1 MICYTKVTI
10 NIEITNK
17 TGIYI
22 KKYPVVIIE
31 GRKEDVA
38 KRLKQRFEYDGSF
51 IDRMLSVD
59 PTGYKYVDYIGK
71 QLEKLIPQ
79 LAGQKGGLNVTQQD
93 AIKDVLSMVIPWF
106 HSNVNRITEDDIWKA
121 ETIFRERNGM
131 VPNIEGIAK
140 SFKDIA
146 QYENPEFIRTL
157 MDIVDSK
164 KTEREKERELKSQAE
179 KLYEDDDVLVIRP
192 KSYAASC
199 YYGANTKWCTTN
211 KGDSGYFDK
220 YIKSGLLYYFIKKK
234 ENTKMALY
242 RNTED
247 RKTEVYN
254 AQDILVS
261 LDNLRESFPNQN
273 DLIDDLIGVGE
284 FIKSL
289 REFTRGK
296 IDYRE
301 LEDSDESILKVKPS
315 DPLGQSTIVIDFDE
329 DEKFFKALD
338 ITEDDQWFLS
348 AINSSYGGYEFMD
361 SYQVEEDFKEGYNI
375 YGELNE
381 ENNKKLK
388 EIAELILPGD
398 EFDLNDDKYKTKL
411 SETLLGLF
419 DDEINY
425 ILGDYQSEKDSEML
439 TTARD
444 SIEKEINNFL
454 ESIGFI
460 LVRGY
465 DQIATTAANLLMWS
479 SRLQI
484 PKIDV
489 LSLFNQIIEYTGTGR
504 LGGWYENTYEYQD
517 YENFDSVSFNN
528 TVERQFEKI
537 LEKLDE
543 DEDSGGEKIKEFL
556 GFRKRII
563 TKFGINGWNTLPVDK
578 TVKFKVESFDRE
590 NMKLTIMVEKHYKG
604 MRRLKLSEENF
615 NNLLYQ
621 PQLFDLFEV

>member
-1 MICYTKVTI
+1 VICYTKVRI
-10 NIEITNK
+10 NIEIPNK

-38 KRLKQRFEYDGSF
+38 KRLKQRFEYDSSF
-51 IDRMLSVD
+51 IDRMISVD

-157 MDIVDSK
+157 MEIVDSK
-164 KTEREKERELKSQAE
+164 KTEREKERELKTQAE
-179 KLYEDDDVLVIRP
+179 RLYEDDDVLVIRP
-192 KSYAASC
+192 KSHAASC
-199 YYGANTKWCTTN
+199 YYGANTKWCTTTA
-211 KGDSGYFDK
+211 GSSGYFEK
-220 YIKSGLLYYFIKKK
+220 YIKSGLLYYFINKK

-242 RNTED
+242 RNTEE

-254 AQDILVS
+254 AQDKLVS
-261 LDNLRESFPNQN
+261 LEDLREQFPNQN
-273 DLIDDLIGVGE
+273 DLIDELIGSGE
-284 FIKSL
+284 FIKAL
-289 REFTRGK
+289 RNFSKGK

-315 DPLGQSTIVIDFDE
+315 DPPGQSTIVINFDE

-338 ITEDDQWFLS
+338 ISEDDLWFLN
-348 AINSSYGGYEFMD
+348 AINSHYNSYDFMD
-361 SYQVEEDFKEGYNI
+361 SYQIEQDFKEGYVI

-388 EIAELILPGD
+388 EIAELILPEE
-398 EFDLNDDKYKTKL
+398 EFNMDNDDYRIKL
-411 SETLLGLF
+411 SETLLSLF
-419 DDEINY
+419 DSEMDW
-425 ILGDYQSEKDSEML
+425 ILGDYHTEKNSEML
-439 TTARD
+439 ETART
-444 SIEKEINNFL
+444 SIEKEINGFL

-460 LVRGY
+460 IYREY
-465 DQIATTAANLLMWS
+465 DEIATTPANLLMWS
-479 SRLQI
+479 ARLQL
-484 PKIDV
+484 PKIDAI
-489 LSLFNQIIEYTGTGR
+489 SLFNQIIEYTGTGK
-504 LGGWYENTYEYQD
+504 LGGWSENSYEYQD
-517 YENFDSVSFNN
+517 SDNFDSNAFNN
-528 TVERQFEKI
+528 TVERQFDKI

-543 DEDSGGEKIKEFL
+543 DEDAGGEKIKEFL
-556 GFRKRII
+556 GFRNRIVK
-563 TKFGINGWNTLPVDK
+563 KFGINKWNKLPIDK
-578 TVKFKVESFDRE
+578 NVGFKVENFDRE
-590 NMKLTIMVEKHYKG
+590 NMRVIIMIENQYKG

-615 NNLLYQ
+615 NNLLYS

>member
-1 MICYTKVTI
+1 VI
-10 NIEITNK
+10 
-17 TGIYI
+17 
-22 KKYPVVIIE
+22 IIE

-71 QLEKLIPQ
+71 QLEKIIPQ

-106 HSNVNRITEDDIWKA
+106 HNNVNRITEDDIWKA
-121 ETIFRERNGM
+121 ETIFREQNGM

-157 MDIVDSK
+157 MGIVDSK

-211 KGDSGYFDK
+211 KGSSGYFEK
-220 YIKSGLLYYFIKKK
+220 YIKTGLLYYFINKK

-254 AQDILVS
+254 AQDLLVP

-296 IDYRE
+296 INSRE
-301 LEDSDESILKVKPS
+301 LEDSDDAILKVKPS
-315 DPLGQSTIVIDFDE
+315 DPLGQSTIVIDFDK
-329 DEKFFKALD
+329 DENFFKSLD
-338 ITEDDQWFLS
+338 ISEDDQWFLN
-348 AINSSYGGYEFMD
+348 AINSSYGSYEFMD
-361 SYQVEEDFKEGYNI
+361 SYTIEDEFNQGYVV
-375 YGELNE
+375 YGDLNE
-381 ENNKKLK
+381 ENKKKLK
-388 EIAELILPGD
+388 EIAELILPGE
-398 EFDLNDDKYKTKL
+398 EFDLDNDDYKVKL
-411 SETLLGLF
+411 SETLLSLF
-419 DDEINY
+419 DNEIDW
-425 ILGDYQSEKDSEML
+425 ILGDYASEKNSEML
-439 TTARD
+439 TTARN
-444 SIEKEINNFL
+444 SIENEVNNFL
-454 ESIGFI
+454 ESIGFT
-460 LVRGY
+460 LVRDY

-479 SRLQI
+479 TRLQL
-484 PKIDV
+484 PKIDAI
-489 LSLFNQIIEYTGTGR
+489 SLFNQIVEHSGTGR
-504 LGGWYENTYEYQD
+504 LGGWQENSYEYQD
-517 YENFDSVSFNN
+517 YDNFDSNAFNN
-528 TVERQFEKI
+528 VVERQFEKI

-543 DEDSGGEKIKEFL
+543 DEDAGGEKIKEFL
-556 GFRKRII
+556 SFRNRIVK
-563 TKFGINGWNTLPVDK
+563 KFGLNKWNKLPIDK
-578 TVKFKVESFDRE
+578 NVSFKVEGFDRE
-590 NMKLTIMVEKHYKG
+590 EMKLTIMLEKQSKG

-615 NNLLYQ
+615 NNLLYS

>member
-1 MICYTKVTI
+1 VI
-10 NIEITNK
+10 
-17 TGIYI
+17 
-22 KKYPVVIIE
+22 IIE

-38 KRLKQRFEYDGSF
+38 KRLKQMFEYDGSF

-59 PTGYKYVDYIGK
+59 PTGYKYVDYIAK
-71 QLEKLIPQ
+71 QLEKIIPQ
-79 LAGQKGGLNVTQQD
+79 LAGQKGGLNITQQD
-93 AIKDVLSMVIPWF
+93 AIKDTLSMVIPWF
-106 HSNVNRITEDDIWKA
+106 HNNVNRITEDDIWKA

-146 QYENPEFIRTL
+146 QYENPEFIKTL

-199 YYGANTKWCTTN
+199 YYGANTKWCTTT
-211 KGDSGYFDK
+211 KGSSGYFDK
-220 YIKSGLLYYFIKKK
+220 YIKSGVLYYFIKKK

-254 AQDILVS
+254 AQDNLVS
-261 LDNLRESFPNQN
+261 LDDLRVSFPNQN
-273 DLIDDLIGVGE
+273 DLIDELIGSGE
-284 FIKSL
+284 FIKAL
-289 REFTRGK
+289 RAFTRGK
-296 IDYRE
+296 IDSRE
-301 LEDSDESILKVKPS
+301 LEDSDEAILKVKPS

-329 DEKFFKALD
+329 DEKFFKTLD

-348 AINSSYGGYEFMD
+348 AINSTYGSYEFMD
-361 SYQVEEDFKEGYNI
+361 SYQVEQDFKEGYII
-375 YGELNE
+375 YGELND
-381 ENNKKLK
+381 ENNRKLK

-398 EFDLNDDKYKTKL
+398 EFDLNNDEYKIKL
-411 SETLLGLF
+411 SETLLSLF
-419 DDEINY
+419 DDEMDW
-425 ILGDYQSEKDSEML
+425 ILSDYSSEKNSEML
-439 TTARD
+439 TTARA
-444 SIEKEINNFL
+444 SIEKEINSFL

-460 LVRGY
+460 LVRDY
-465 DQIATTAANLLMWS
+465 DQIATTPANLLMWS
-479 SRLQI
+479 TRLQL

-489 LSLFNQIIEYTGTGR
+489 ISLFNQIIEYSGTGR
-504 LGGWYENTYEYQD
+504 LGGWQENSYEYQD
-517 YENFDSVSFNN
+517 YDNFDSDAFNN
-528 TVERQFEKI
+528 VVERQFEKI

-556 GFRKRII
+556 SFRNRIVK
-563 TKFGINGWNTLPVDK
+563 KFGLNKWNKLPSDK
-578 TVKFKVESFDRE
+578 SVGFKVESFDRE
-590 NMKLTIMVEKHYKG
+590 NMKLTIMVEKQYKG

>member
-1 MICYTKVTI
+1 VI
-10 NIEITNK
+10 
-17 TGIYI
+17 
-22 KKYPVVIIE
+22 IIE

-59 PTGYKYVDYIGK
+59 PTGYKYVDYIAK
-71 QLEKLIPQ
+71 QLEKIIPQ
-79 LAGQKGGLNVTQQD
+79 LAGQKGGLNITQQD
-93 AIKDVLSMVIPWF
+93 AIKDILSMVIPWF
-106 HSNVNRITEDDIWKA
+106 HNNVNRITEDDIWKA

-211 KGDSGYFDK
+211 KGSSGYFEK
-220 YIKSGLLYYFIKKK
+220 YIRTGLLYYFINKK

-254 AQDILVS
+254 SQDNLVS
-261 LDNLRESFPNQN
+261 LEYLRESFPNQN

-301 LEDSDESILKVKPS
+301 LEDSDESILKVRPS
-315 DPLGQSTIVIDFDE
+315 DPLGQSTIVINFDE

-338 ITEDDQWFLS
+338 ISEDDLWFLN
-348 AINSSYGGYEFMD
+348 AINSHYNSYDFMD
-361 SYQVEEDFKEGYNI
+361 SYQIEQDFKEGYII
-375 YGELNE
+375 YGELNK
-381 ENNKKLK
+381 ENSAKLK
-388 EIAELILPGD
+388 EIAELILPEE
-398 EFDLNDDKYKTKL
+398 EFNMDNDDYRIKL
-411 SETLLGLF
+411 SETLLSLF
-419 DDEINY
+419 DSEMDW
-425 ILGDYQSEKDSEML
+425 ILGDYHTEKNSEML
-439 TTARD
+439 QTATT
-444 SIEKEINNFL
+444 SIEKEINGFL

-460 LVRGY
+460 IYREY
-465 DQIATTAANLLMWS
+465 DEIATTPANLLMWS
-479 SRLQI
+479 ARLQL
-484 PKIDV
+484 PKIDAI
-489 LSLFNQIIEYTGTGR
+489 SLFNQIIEYTGTGK
-504 LGGWYENTYEYQD
+504 LGGWSENSYEYQD
-517 YENFDSVSFNN
+517 YDNFDSNAFNN
-528 TVERQFEKI
+528 TVERQFDKI

-556 GFRKRII
+556 GFRNRIVK
-563 TKFGINGWNTLPVDK
+563 KFGINKWNKLPVDK
-578 TVKFKVESFDRE
+578 NVGFKVENFDRE
-590 NMKLTIMVEKHYKG
+590 NMRVIIMIEKQYKG

-615 NNLLYQ
+615 NNLLYS

>member
-1 MICYTKVTI
+1 
-10 NIEITNK
+10 
-17 TGIYI
+17 
-22 KKYPVVIIE
+22 VIVIE
-31 GRKEDVA
+31 GRKEDVS
-38 KRLKQRFEYDGSF
+38 KRLKQMFEYDGSF

-59 PTGYKYVDYIGK
+59 PTGYKYVDYIAK
-71 QLEKLIPQ
+71 QLEKIIPQ

-106 HSNVNRITEDDIWKA
+106 NNNVNRITEDDIWKA
-121 ETIFRERNGM
+121 ETIFREQNGM

-157 MDIVDSK
+157 MGIVDSK

-211 KGDSGYFDK
+211 KGSSGYFEK
-220 YIKSGLLYYFIKKK
+220 YIKTGLLYYFINKK

-254 AQDILVS
+254 AQDLLVP

-296 IDYRE
+296 INSRE
-301 LEDSDESILKVKPS
+301 LEDSDDAILKVKPS
-315 DPLGQSTIVIDFDE
+315 DPLGQSTIVIDFDK
-329 DEKFFKALD
+329 DENFFKSLD
-338 ITEDDQWFLS
+338 ISEDDQWFLN
-348 AINSSYGGYEFMD
+348 AINSSYGSYEFMD
-361 SYQVEEDFKEGYNI
+361 SYTIEDEFNQGYVV
-375 YGELNE
+375 YGDLNE
-381 ENNKKLK
+381 ENKKKLK
-388 EIAELILPGD
+388 EIAELILPGE
-398 EFDLNDDKYKTKL
+398 EFDLDNDDYKVKL
-411 SETLLGLF
+411 SETLLSLF
-419 DDEINY
+419 DDEMDW
-425 ILGDYQSEKDSEML
+425 ILGDYASEKNSEML
-439 TTARD
+439 TTARN
-444 SIEKEINNFL
+444 SIENEVNNFL

-460 LVRGY
+460 LVRDY
-465 DQIATTAANLLMWS
+465 DQIATTPANLLMWS
-479 SRLQI
+479 ARLQI

-489 LSLFNQIIEYTGTGR
+489 ISLFNQIIEYSGTGR
-504 LGGWYENTYEYQD
+504 LGGWAENSYEYQD
-517 YENFDSVSFNN
+517 YDNFDSNSFNN

-543 DEDSGGEKIKEFL
+543 DEDAGGEKIKDFL
-556 GFRKRII
+556 GFRERII
-563 TKFGINGWNTLPVDK
+563 SKFGINRWNTLPIDK

>member
-10 NIEITNK
+10 NIEIPNK

-51 IDRMLSVD
+51 IDRMISVD

-93 AIKDVLSMVIPWF
+93 AIKDILSMVIPWF
-106 HSNVNRITEDDIWKA
+106 HNNVNRITEDDIWKA

-211 KGDSGYFDK
+211 KGSSGYFEK
-220 YIKSGLLYYFIKKK
+220 YIRTGLLYYFINKK

-254 AQDILVS
+254 SQDNLVS
-261 LDNLRESFPNQN
+261 LEYLRESFPNQN

-329 DEKFFKALD
+329 DEKFFKSLD
-338 ITEDDQWFLS
+338 ISEDDRWFLN
-348 AINSSYGGYEFMD
+348 AISSHYNEYDFMD
-361 SYQVEEDFKEGYNI
+361 SYQIELDFKEGYII
-375 YGELNE
+375 YGELNK
-381 ENNKKLK
+381 ENSVKLK
-388 EIAELILPGD
+388 EIAELILPEE
-398 EFDLNDDKYKTKL
+398 EFNMDNDNYRIKL
-411 SETLLGLF
+411 SETLLSLF
-419 DDEINY
+419 DSEMDW
-425 ILGDYQSEKDSEML
+425 ILGDYHTEKNSEML
-439 TTARD
+439 QTART
-444 SIEKEINNFL
+444 SIEKEINGFL

-460 LVRGY
+460 IYREY
-465 DQIATTAANLLMWS
+465 DEIATTPANLLMWS
-479 SRLQI
+479 ARLQL
-484 PKIDV
+484 PKIDAI
-489 LSLFNQIIEYTGTGR
+489 SLFNQIIEYTGTGK
-504 LGGWYENTYEYQD
+504 LGGWSENSYEYQD
-517 YENFDSVSFNN
+517 YDNFDSNAFNN
-528 TVERQFEKI
+528 TVERQFDKI

-556 GFRKRII
+556 GFRNRIVK
-563 TKFGINGWNTLPVDK
+563 KFGINKWNKLPVDK
-578 TVKFKVESFDRE
+578 NVGFKVENFDRE
-590 NMKLTIMVEKHYKG
+590 NMRVIIMIEKQYKG

-615 NNLLYQ
+615 NNLLYS

>member
-1 MICYTKVTI
+1 MI
-10 NIEITNK
+10 
-17 TGIYI
+17 
-22 KKYPVVIIE
+22 IIE

-38 KRLKQRFEYDGSF
+38 KRLKQMFEYDGSF

-59 PTGYKYVDYIGK
+59 PTGYKYVDYIAK
-71 QLEKLIPQ
+71 QLEKIIPQ
-79 LAGQKGGLNVTQQD
+79 LAGQKGGLNITQQD
-93 AIKDVLSMVIPWF
+93 AIKDTLSMVIPWF
-106 HSNVNRITEDDIWKA
+106 HNNVNRITEDDIWKA

-146 QYENPEFIRTL
+146 QYENPEFIKTL

-199 YYGANTKWCTTN
+199 YYGANTKWCTTT
-211 KGDSGYFDK
+211 KGSSGYFDK
-220 YIKSGLLYYFIKKK
+220 YIKSGVLYYFIKKK

-254 AQDILVS
+254 AQDNLVS
-261 LDNLRESFPNQN
+261 LDDLRVSFPNQN
-273 DLIDDLIGVGE
+273 DLIDELIGSGE
-284 FIKSL
+284 FIKAL
-289 REFTRGK
+289 RAFTRGK
-296 IDYRE
+296 IDSRE
-301 LEDSDESILKVKPS
+301 LEDSDEAILKVKPS

-329 DEKFFKALD
+329 DEKFFKTLD

-348 AINSSYGGYEFMD
+348 AINSTYGSYEFMD
-361 SYQVEEDFKEGYNI
+361 SYQVEQDFKEGYII
-375 YGELNE
+375 YGELND
-381 ENNKKLK
+381 ENNRKLK

-398 EFDLNDDKYKTKL
+398 EFDLNNDEYKIKL
-411 SETLLGLF
+411 SETLLSLF
-419 DDEINY
+419 DDEMDW
-425 ILGDYQSEKDSEML
+425 ILSDYSSEKNSEML
-439 TTARD
+439 TTARA
-444 SIEKEINNFL
+444 SIEKEINSFL

-460 LVRGY
+460 LVRDY
-465 DQIATTAANLLMWS
+465 DQIATTPANLLMWS
-479 SRLQI
+479 TRLQL

-489 LSLFNQIIEYTGTGR
+489 ISLFNQIIEYSGTGR
-504 LGGWYENTYEYQD
+504 LGGWQENSYEYQD
-517 YENFDSVSFNN
+517 YDNFDSDAFNN
-528 TVERQFEKI
+528 VVERQFEKI

-556 GFRKRII
+556 SFRNRIVK
-563 TKFGINGWNTLPVDK
+563 KFGLNKWNKLPSDK
-578 TVKFKVESFDRE
+578 SVGFKVESFDRE
-590 NMKLTIMVEKHYKG
+590 NMKLTIMVEKQYKG

>member
-1 MICYTKVTI
+1 MI
-10 NIEITNK
+10 
-17 TGIYI
+17 
-22 KKYPVVIIE
+22 IIE

-59 PTGYKYVDYIGK
+59 PTGYKYVDYIAK
-71 QLEKLIPQ
+71 QLEKIIPQ

-211 KGDSGYFDK
+211 KGSSGYFEK
-220 YIKSGLLYYFIKKK
+220 YIKTGLLYYFINKK

-254 AQDILVS
+254 AQDNLVS
-261 LDNLRESFPNQN
+261 LENLRESFPNQN

-301 LEDSDESILKVKPS
+301 LEDSDESILKVRPS
-315 DPLGQSTIVIDFDE
+315 DPLGQSTIVINFDE

-338 ITEDDQWFLS
+338 ISEDDLWFLN
-348 AINSSYGGYEFMD
+348 AINSHYNSYDFMD
-361 SYQVEEDFKEGYNI
+361 SYQIEQDFKEGYII
-375 YGELNE
+375 YGELNK
-381 ENNKKLK
+381 ENSAKLK
-388 EIAELILPGD
+388 EIAELILPEE
-398 EFDLNDDKYKTKL
+398 EFNMDNDDYRIKL
-411 SETLLGLF
+411 SETLLSLF
-419 DDEINY
+419 DSEMDW
-425 ILGDYQSEKDSEML
+425 ILGDYHTEKNSEML
-439 TTARD
+439 QTATT
-444 SIEKEINNFL
+444 SIEKEINGFL

-460 LVRGY
+460 IYREY
-465 DQIATTAANLLMWS
+465 DEIATTPANLLMWS
-479 SRLQI
+479 ARLQL
-484 PKIDV
+484 PKIDAI
-489 LSLFNQIIEYTGTGR
+489 SLFNQIIEYTGTGK
-504 LGGWYENTYEYQD
+504 LGGWSENSYEYQD
-517 YENFDSVSFNN
+517 YDNFDSNAFNN
-528 TVERQFEKI
+528 TVERQFDKI

-556 GFRKRII
+556 GFRNRIVK
-563 TKFGINGWNTLPVDK
+563 KFGINKWNKLPVDK
-578 TVKFKVESFDRE
+578 NVGFKVENFDRE
-590 NMKLTIMVEKHYKG
+590 NMRVIIMIEKQYKG

-615 NNLLYQ
+615 NNLLYS

>member
-1 MICYTKVTI
+1 MI
-10 NIEITNK
+10 
-17 TGIYI
+17 
-22 KKYPVVIIE
+22 IIE

-59 PTGYKYVDYIGK
+59 PTGYKYVDYIAK
-71 QLEKLIPQ
+71 QLEKIIPQ

-211 KGDSGYFDK
+211 KGSSGYFEK
-220 YIKSGLLYYFIKKK
+220 YIKTGLLYYFINKK

-254 AQDILVS
+254 AQDNLVS

-301 LEDSDESILKVKPS
+301 LEDSDESILKVRPS
-315 DPLGQSTIVIDFDE
+315 DPLGQSTIVINFDE

-338 ITEDDQWFLS
+338 ISEDDLWFLN
-348 AINSSYGGYEFMD
+348 AINSHYNSYDFMD
-361 SYQVEEDFKEGYNI
+361 SYQIELDFKEGYII
-375 YGELNE
+375 YGELNK
-381 ENNKKLK
+381 ENSVKLK
-388 EIAELILPGD
+388 EIAELILPEE
-398 EFDLNDDKYKTKL
+398 EFNMDNDNYRIKL
-411 SETLLGLF
+411 SETLLSLF
-419 DDEINY
+419 DSEMDW
-425 ILGDYQSEKDSEML
+425 ILGDYHTEKNSEML
-439 TTARD
+439 ETART
-444 SIEKEINNFL
+444 SIEKEINGFL

-460 LVRGY
+460 IYREY
-465 DQIATTAANLLMWS
+465 DEIATTPANLLMWS
-479 SRLQI
+479 ARLQL
-484 PKIDV
+484 PKIDAI
-489 LSLFNQIIEYTGTGR
+489 SLFNQIIEYTGTGK
-504 LGGWYENTYEYQD
+504 LGGWSENSYEYQD
-517 YENFDSVSFNN
+517 YDNFDSNAFNN
-528 TVERQFEKI
+528 TVERQFDKI

-556 GFRKRII
+556 GFRNRIVK
-563 TKFGINGWNTLPVDK
+563 KFGINKWNKLPVDK
-578 TVKFKVESFDRE
+578 NVGFKVENFDRE
-590 NMKLTIMVEKHYKG
+590 NMRVIIMIEKQYKG

-615 NNLLYQ
+615 NNLLYS

>member
-10 NIEITNK
+10 NIEIPNK

-51 IDRMLSVD
+51 IDRMISVD

-71 QLEKLIPQ
+71 QLEKIIPK

-93 AIKDVLSMVIPWF
+93 AIKDILSMVIPWF
-106 HSNVNRITEDDIWKA
+106 HNNVNRITEDDIWNA
-121 ETIFRERNGM
+121 ETIFREQNGM

-140 SFKDIA
+140 SFKDIT

-157 MDIVDSK
+157 MNIVDSK
-164 KTEREKERELKSQAE
+164 KTEREKERELKTQAE

-211 KGDSGYFDK
+211 KGSSGYFEK
-220 YIKSGLLYYFIKKK
+220 YIKTGLLYYFIKKT
-234 ENTKMALY
+234 ENKKMALY

-254 AQDILVS
+254 SQDVLVS
-261 LDNLRESFPNQN
+261 LEDLRESFPNQN
-273 DLIDDLIGVGE
+273 DLIDELIGVGE

-289 REFTRGK
+289 RDFTRGK
-296 IDYRE
+296 IDSRE
-301 LEDSDESILKVKPS
+301 LEDSDDAILKVKVS
-315 DPLGQSTIVIDFDE
+315 DPLGQSTIVIDFDK
-329 DEKFFKALD
+329 DEKFFKSLD
-338 ITEDDQWFLS
+338 IREDDQWFLN
-348 AINSSYGGYEFMD
+348 AITSSYNSYDFVD

-388 EIAELILPGD
+388 EIAELILPGE
-398 EFDLNDDKYKTKL
+398 EFDLNDDNFKVKL
-411 SETLLGLF
+411 SQTLLGLF
-419 DDEINY
+419 DDEMDS
-425 ILGDYQSEKDSEML
+425 ILGDYVSEKNSEML
-439 TTARD
+439 TTARA
-444 SIEKEINNFL
+444 SIETEINSFL
-454 ESIGFI
+454 ESIGFTI
-460 LVRGY
+460 VRDY

-479 SRLQI
+479 ARLQI

-489 LSLFNQIIEYTGTGR
+489 ISLFNQIIEYSGTGR
-504 LGGWYENTYEYQD
+504 LGGWAENSYEYQD
-517 YENFDSVSFNN
+517 YDNFDSDSFNN
-528 TVERQFEKI
+528 TIERQFEKI

-543 DEDSGGEKIKEFL
+543 DENAGGEKIKEFL
-556 GFRKRII
+556 GFRGRIVK
-563 TKFGINGWNTLPVDK
+563 KFGLNTWNKLPIDK
-578 TVKFKVESFDRE
+578 TVSFKVESFDRE
-590 NMKLTIMVEKHYKG
+590 NMKVIIRVENKYKS
-604 MRRLKLSEENF
+604 MRHLKLSEDNF

-621 PQLFDLFEV
+621 PQLFDLFEI

>member
-1 MICYTKVTI
+1 
-10 NIEITNK
+10 
-17 TGIYI
+17 
-22 KKYPVVIIE
+22 
-31 GRKEDVA
+31 
-38 KRLKQRFEYDGSF
+38 
-51 IDRMLSVD
+51 
-59 PTGYKYVDYIGK
+59 
-71 QLEKLIPQ
+71 
-79 LAGQKGGLNVTQQD
+79 
-93 AIKDVLSMVIPWF
+93 MVIPWF
-106 HSNVNRITEDDIWKA
+106 HNNVNRITEDDIWKA
-121 ETIFRERNGM
+121 ETIFREQNGM
-131 VPNIEGIAK
+131 VPNIEGIAN

-157 MDIVDSK
+157 MGIVDSK

-211 KGDSGYFDK
+211 KGSSGYFEK
-220 YIKSGLLYYFIKKK
+220 YIKTGLLYYFINKK

-254 AQDILVS
+254 AQDLLVP

-296 IDYRE
+296 INSRE
-301 LEDSDESILKVKPS
+301 LEDSDDAILQVKPS
-315 DPLGQSTIVIDFDE
+315 DPLGQSTIVIDFDK
-329 DEKFFKALD
+329 DENFFKSLD
-338 ITEDDQWFLS
+338 IHEDDQWFLN
-348 AINSSYGGYEFMD
+348 AITSSYNSYDFVD

-388 EIAELILPGD
+388 EIAELILPGE
-398 EFDLNDDKYKTKL
+398 EFDLNDDNYKIKL
-411 SETLLGLF
+411 SQTLLGLF
-419 DDEINY
+419 DDEMDW
-425 ILGDYQSEKDSEML
+425 ILGDYVSEKNSEML
-439 TTARD
+439 TTARA
-444 SIEKEINNFL
+444 SIEKEINEFL

-460 LVRGY
+460 VVRDY

-479 SRLQI
+479 ARLQI

-489 LSLFNQIIEYTGTGR
+489 ISLFNQIIEYSGTGR
-504 LGGWYENTYEYQD
+504 LGGWAENSYEYQD
-517 YENFDSVSFNN
+517 YDNFDSNSFNN

-543 DEDSGGEKIKEFL
+543 DDAEGEKIKDFL
-556 GFRKRII
+556 GFRSRIVG
-563 TKFGINGWNTLPVDK
+563 KFGLNKWNKLPIDK
-578 TVKFKVESFDRE
+578 TVSFKVESFDRE
-590 NMKLTIMVEKHYKG
+590 NMKVIIRVEKKYKG
-604 MRRLKLSEENF
+604 MRHLKLSEDNF

-621 PQLFDLFEV
+621 PQLFDLFEI

>member
-1 MICYTKVTI
+1 VICYTKVRI
-10 NIEITNK
+10 NIEIPNK

-38 KRLKQRFEYDGSF
+38 KRLKQRFEYDSSF
-51 IDRMLSVD
+51 IDRMISVD

-157 MDIVDSK
+157 MEIVDSK
-164 KTEREKERELKSQAE
+164 KTEREKERELKTQAE
-179 KLYEDDDVLVIRP
+179 RLYEDDDVLVIRP
-192 KSYAASC
+192 KSHAASC
-199 YYGANTKWCTTN
+199 YYGANTKWCTTTA
-211 KGDSGYFDK
+211 GSSGYFEK
-220 YIKSGLLYYFIKKK
+220 YIKSGLLYYFINKK

-242 RNTED
+242 RNTEE

-254 AQDILVS
+254 AQDKLVS
-261 LDNLRESFPNQN
+261 LEDLREQFPNQN
-273 DLIDDLIGVGE
+273 DLIDELIGSGE
-284 FIKSL
+284 FIKAL
-289 REFTRGK
+289 RNFSKGK

-315 DPLGQSTIVIDFDE
+315 DPPGQSTIVINFDE

-338 ITEDDQWFLS
+338 ISEDDLWFLN
-348 AINSSYGGYEFMD
+348 AINSHYNSYDFMD
-361 SYQVEEDFKEGYNI
+361 SYQIEQDFKEGYVI

-388 EIAELILPGD
+388 EIAELILPEE
-398 EFDLNDDKYKTKL
+398 EFNMDNEGYRIKL
-411 SETLLGLF
+411 SETLLSLF
-419 DDEINY
+419 DSEMDW
-425 ILGDYQSEKDSEML
+425 ILGDYHTEKNSEML
-439 TTARD
+439 ETART
-444 SIEKEINNFL
+444 SIEKEINGFL

-460 LVRGY
+460 IYREY
-465 DQIATTAANLLMWS
+465 DEIATTPANLLMWS
-479 SRLQI
+479 ARLQL
-484 PKIDV
+484 PKIDAI
-489 LSLFNQIIEYTGTGR
+489 SLFNQIIEYSGTGK
-504 LGGWYENTYEYQD
+504 LGGWSENSYEYQD
-517 YENFDSVSFNN
+517 YDNFDSNAFNN
-528 TVERQFEKI
+528 TVERQFDKI

-543 DEDSGGEKIKEFL
+543 DEDAGGEKIKEFL
-556 GFRKRII
+556 GFRNRIVK
-563 TKFGINGWNTLPVDK
+563 KFGINKWNKLPIDK
-578 TVKFKVESFDRE
+578 NVGFKVENFDRE
-590 NMKLTIMVEKHYKG
+590 NMRVIIMIEKQYKG

-615 NNLLYQ
+615 NNLLYS